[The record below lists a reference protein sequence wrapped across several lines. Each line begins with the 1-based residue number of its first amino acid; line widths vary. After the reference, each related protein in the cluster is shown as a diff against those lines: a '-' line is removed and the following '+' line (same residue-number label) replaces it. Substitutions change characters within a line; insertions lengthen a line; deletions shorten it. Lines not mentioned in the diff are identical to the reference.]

1 MKLAPQRARRRMQE
15 RPGKVELA
23 VLYETTHKL
32 SHVLC
37 VCVTYASQ
45 EALAIGC
52 TKSLT
57 YWFPHG

>member
-37 VCVTYASQ
+37 VCV
-45 EALAIGC
+45 
-52 TKSLT
+52 
-57 YWFPHG
+57 